1 MLSNLLSK
9 FMSSEF
15 WREVKHQNSILR
27 RWGYLHFQKRFLNSQ
42 LLWRLWCLKG
52 KGASFAS
59 LSTDGQQQF
68 CEVSIG
74 IISVL
79 ELRKWEFRG
88 FKEFM
93 KNLHNPSWWVEFEA
107 MSPECKPM
115 SFSTTAGSVPIF
127 RRITSLW
134 TTANH
139 PTLCGTEEGV
149 VMNEP
154 SKPLWPVAIPTGVW
168 CRWMVCHRKER
179 KLKKN
184 LLCPPV
190 SYNQVGKITLNQI

>member
-15 WREVKHQNSILR
+15 WREVRHQNSILR
-27 RWGYLHFQKRFLNSQ
+27 RWGDLHFQKRFLNSQ

-59 LSTDGQQQF
+59 LSADGQQQF

-79 ELRKWEFRG
+79 ELRKWELRG

-115 SFSTTAGSVPIF
+115 SFSTTAGSASIF
-127 RRITSLW
+127 RKITSLW
-134 TTANH
+134 TTVNH
-139 PTLCGTEEGV
+139 PTCV
-149 VMNEP
+149 VLRRVLSWMSQVNP
-154 SKPLWPVAIPTGVW
+154 FGQLPYPLVYDAGEWFVTG
-168 CRWMVCHRKER
+168 RQE
-179 KLKKN
+179 N
-184 LLCPPV
+184 
-190 SYNQVGKITLNQI
+190 